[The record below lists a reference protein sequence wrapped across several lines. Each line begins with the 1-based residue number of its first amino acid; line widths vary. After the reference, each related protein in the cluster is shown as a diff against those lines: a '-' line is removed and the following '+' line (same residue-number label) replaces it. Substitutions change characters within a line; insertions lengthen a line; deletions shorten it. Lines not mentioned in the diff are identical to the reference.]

1 MHDDAGHVV
10 GHIDREA
17 LLEAMV
23 PEQGTT
29 PDPAA
34 VEDGTP
40 VEAVAATEGAAR

>member
-23 PEQGTT
+23 PEQGTA
-29 PDPAA
+29 PDLEG
-34 VEDGTP
+34 VEDGAP
-40 VEAVAATEGAAR
+40 VEAAATTEGAAR